1 VRNRGWAVL
10 AALTF
15 VGLVVASNWLTAR
28 YGLVWGLVT
37 AGTFTAGL
45 TLAARDVVREA
56 GGLWLALACVA
67 AGVGLSVAMSN
78 PQLALASGIAFG
90 ISELA
95 DTLVYE
101 PLRDR
106 GKLRALAASN
116 VVGAVVDSLMFLW
129 LAGFPVW
136 PAVVGQVTVKWIVAV
151 ALPIAVVGGARAVLR
166 YRLRPEGA

>member
-28 YGLVWGLVT
+28 YGLVWGFVT

-67 AGVGLSVAMSN
+67 AGAGLSVAMST
-78 PQLALASGIAFG
+78 PQLAIASGVAFG
-90 ISELA
+90 VSEFA

-101 PLRDR
+101 PLRYR
-106 GKLRALAASN
+106 GKMRALAASN
-116 VVGAVVDSLMFLW
+116 IVGAVVDSVLFLA

-136 PAVVGQVTVKWIVAV
+136 PAVIGQVTVKWVVAV
-151 ALPIAVVGGARAVLR
+151 ALPLAAVGGARAVLR
-166 YRLRPEGA
+166 YRFRPEGA